1 MAKPFLHRSWQIPE
15 RQATAESVFQRRRSL
30 LKAAGFVGLGLAGL
44 IPSACGPARDS
55 AIIGAQ
61 ENPPAPELYPAP
73 RTLRYPLDRALTEE
87 AYAASY
93 NNFYEFSVFKGSVY
107 KKAARLRTSPW
118 QVEVGGL
125 VEKPRVF
132 DIVDLIRAMP
142 LEERL
147 YRLRCVEAWSMAVPW
162 TGFPLHQFIKWIQ
175 PLSSA
180 KYVRFVTFM
189 RPEEAPNQSPSY
201 GPWPY
206 AEGLTMAEAMNEL
219 TLLATGIYGHP
230 LPKQHGA
237 PLRLVVPWKYGFKS
251 IKSIVKIEFTAE
263 QPRTFWNTNRS
274 HEYDFIANVDPAV
287 PHPRWSQATEK
298 LIDTGERRA
307 TLPYKGYGEWVA
319 GLYGKNV
326 QSPAS

>member
-1 MAKPFLHRSWQIPE
+1 MSKLLIHPSWQIPE
-15 RQATAESVFQRRRSL
+15 GNATPESIFLARRRL
-30 LKAAGFVGLGLAGL
+30 LKAAGFAGLGMVGML
-44 IPSACGPARDS
+44 PSACGPAKD
-55 AIIGAQ
+55 AALVGAQ
-61 ENPPAPELYPAP
+61 QNPPAPELYPAP
-73 RTLRYPLDRALTEE
+73 RNSRFTVDRPLTDE

-93 NNFYEFSVFKGSVY
+93 NNYYEFSTLKGSVF
-107 KKAARLRTSPW
+107 KKSARLRTSPW

-132 DIVDLIRAMP
+132 DIAELVRATS

-147 YRLRCVEAWSMAVPW
+147 YRFRCVEAWAMTVPW
-162 TGFPLHQFIKWIQ
+162 TGFTMRALIKTVQ

-180 KYVRFVTFM
+180 KYVRFVAFLK
-189 RPEEAPNQSPSY
+189 PEEAPNQSPSY

-251 IKSIVKIEFTAE
+251 IKSIVKIEFTDE
-263 QPRTFWNTNRS
+263 QPRTFWNSNRP
-274 HEYDFIANVDPAV
+274 HEYGFIANVDPAV
-287 PHPRWSQATEK
+287 PHPRWSQATER

-307 TLPYKGYGEWVA
+307 TLPYNGYGEWVTK
-319 GLYGKNV
+319 LYREKV
-326 QSPAS
+326 